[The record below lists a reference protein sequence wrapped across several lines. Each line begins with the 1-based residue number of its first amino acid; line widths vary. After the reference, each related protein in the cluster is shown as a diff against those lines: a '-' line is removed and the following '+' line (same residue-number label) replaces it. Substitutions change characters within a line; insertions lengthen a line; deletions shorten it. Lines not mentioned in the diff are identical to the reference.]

1 MYHSPMT
8 EGKRGQI
15 KLTTMNTK
23 NVTLEQLAER
33 FNQTVWVKGDL
44 KRIYLNNEGYN
55 TKKMSTKTFI
65 FEKDGEFIVS
75 CRIECPSQPYQWINS
90 QEEEV
95 KESVYSRIED
105 YIERIL
111 DPSIDTKEEEEAAKA
126 AAEWEA
132 GREEREMK
140 AAEIAKEKEAQ
151 KKIEAEKTAAIFDAG
166 GEKYSHSKF
175 GVGIVTGEDD
185 QTITLVFEGVG
196 EKKLLK
202 RFAPLTKVQ

>member
-1 MYHSPMT
+1 
-8 EGKRGQI
+8 
-15 KLTTMNTK
+15 MNTR
-23 NVTLEQLAER
+23 NVTIEQLAER
-33 FNQTVWVKGDL
+33 SNQTVWVKGDL
-44 KRIYLNNEGYN
+44 KRIYRNDEGYN

-75 CRIECPSQPYQWINS
+75 CRIECPSQPYQWIQS

-105 YIERIL
+105 FIERIL
-111 DPSIDTKEEEEAAKA
+111 DPSIDAKEAEEEAKA

-132 GREEREMK
+132 GREERERK
-140 AAEIAKEKEAQ
+140 AAEVAKEKEEQ
-151 KKIEAEKTAAIFDAG
+151 KKIEAEKTAAVFEG
-166 GEKYSHSKF
+166 GGQKYSHSKF
-175 GVGIVTGEDD
+175 GVGVVTGEDD

-202 RFAPLTKVQ
+202 RFAPLTKVG

>member
-33 FNQTVWVKGDL
+33 FNQIVWVKGDL

-75 CRIECPSQPYQWINS
+75 CRIECPSQPCQWINS

-126 AAEWEA
+126 AAELEA

-175 GVGIVTGEDD
+175 GVGVVTGEDD

>member
-1 MYHSPMT
+1 
-8 EGKRGQI
+8 
-15 KLTTMNTK
+15 MNTK

-44 KRIYLNNEGYN
+44 KRIYLNDEGYN

-65 FEKDGEFIVS
+65 FEKDGKFIVS
-75 CRIECPSQPYQWINS
+75 CRIECPSQPYKWIQS

-95 KESVYSRIED
+95 KEGVYSKIED
-105 YIERIL
+105 YIERII
-111 DPSIDTKEEEEAAKA
+111 DPSIDAKEEEEEAKA

-132 GREEREMK
+132 GREERERK
-140 AAEIAKEKEAQ
+140 ATEVVKEKEIQ
-151 KKIEAEKTAAIFDAG
+151 KKIEAEKTAAVLKVG
-166 GEKYSHSKF
+166 GEKYSHPKF

-185 QTITLVFEGVG
+185 QIITLVFEGVG

-202 RFAPLTKVQ
+202 RFVPLTKVV

>member
-1 MYHSPMT
+1 
-8 EGKRGQI
+8 
-15 KLTTMNTK
+15 MNTK

-33 FNQTVWVKGDL
+33 FNQTVWVKVDL
-44 KRIYLNNEGYN
+44 KRIYLNDEGYN

-65 FEKDGEFIVS
+65 FEKDCEFIVS
-75 CRIECPSQPYQWINS
+75 CRIECPSQPYQWIQS

-95 KESVYSRIED
+95 KEGVYSKIKD

-111 DPSIDTKEEEEAAKA
+111 DPSIDAKEAEEEAEMTAK
-126 AAEWEA
+126 WEA
-132 GREEREMK
+132 ERPERERK
-140 AAEIAKEKEAQ
+140 AAETAKEEQ

-175 GVGIVTGEDD
+175 GVGVVTSEDD

-202 RFAPLTKVQ
+202 RFAPLTKVS